1 MVNVASN
8 LTKNERLK
16 ILFDGYVEK
25 GIIPKLNEREYETQ
39 FKSFKR
45 LRNKNMPYI
54 YNNNH
59 LYKLAN
65 SSPKQTQYLL
75 SNKTKGYVVFKVPKK
90 NGGIREIN
98 APSKIIKSLQ
108 RWVLDH
114 ILYKF
119 NCGDSAHGFVP
130 NRTIYTNAEVHVNQ
144 DLVLGID
151 IKDFFPSIKF
161 KPVYDVFKSAGY
173 TNKMA
178 WNLANLCTYNG
189 KLPQGAPTSPMLS
202 NLVALNL
209 DNEFVKYCARWNF
222 KYSRYA
228 DDITISGSY
237 NLPIHK
243 TKLVKIIE
251 NAGFTVNSDKTRMFS
266 KGSSQKV
273 TGLVVNDKVS
283 IGRKNKKRLRA
294 IVHNILKN
302 GPIIEN
308 RSNHPFFREKI
319 FGCLGHAKSIDPDFA
334 NPLIE
339 KLKHLDWKSYDQNMT
354 DLREGELI
362 VRSLEKKK
370 YTVPVDVNQTIES
383 EDAFLQVILDTITEL
398 KHYIEDRRWTEPFW
412 NDAHKVMLEGKTH
425 KIPASPKLEPKIQPT
440 IYVFFDRRLRPLGIH
455 VLRETYEGI
464 GTLDFKFLI
473 TINGNIPLNICAEL
487 KLAHSDKLEHGLITQ
502 LPLYLKASPSNSGI
516 YLVMWFK
523 DEKEEYF
530 DEPTN
535 KNKSEM
541 LTYLDEKVKI
551 INENDDF
558 NIESIL
564 IDSSI
569 RPSASKS

>member
-161 KPVYDVFKSAGY
+161 KPVYDIFKSAGY

-283 IGRKNKKRLRA
+283 IGRKRKKKIRA

-302 GPIIEN
+302 GPEKEN
-308 RSNHPFFREKI
+308 RKNDPFFKEKL
-319 FGCLGHAKSIDPDFA
+319 FGHLGHAFSVEPEFTKPLISALKHIDWSKYEKSIRDIKENEININRIKRISNTF
-334 NPLIE
+334 LI
-339 KLKHLDWKSYDQNMT
+339 KYD
-354 DLREGELI
+354 EL
-362 VRSLEKKK
+362 
-370 YTVPVDVNQTIES
+370 
-383 EDAFLQVILDTITEL
+383 
-398 KHYIEDRRWTEPFW
+398 
-412 NDAHKVMLEGKTH
+412 G
-425 KIPASPKLEPKIQPT
+425 
-440 IYVFFDRRLRPLGIH
+440 FFDEIANVPSEEFSEKFMNQLNNLKEKCSTETHGIEACSDCLDVKNEIYNKCIKYILGHYTRTTGGHHHGHEIYDMKAA
-455 VLRETYEGI
+455 T
-464 GTLDFKFLI
+464 DFKGETIAVAFVMKAGKSDTNKESSLFTQAFDCTNYENIDLI
-473 TINGNIPLNICAEL
+473 AITSNYNLTN
-487 KLAHSDKLEHGLITQ
+487 KLCERLEIMIRNHNKG
-502 LPLYLKASPSNSGI
+502 K
-516 YLVMWFK
+516 
-523 DEKEEYF
+523 EKEQLYCLIMR
-530 DEPTN
+530 N
-535 KNKSEM
+535 EM
-541 LTYLDEKVKI
+541 KKI
-551 INENDDF
+551 LFDF
-558 NIESIL
+558 NNKIN
-564 IDSSI
+564 
-569 RPSASKS
+569 